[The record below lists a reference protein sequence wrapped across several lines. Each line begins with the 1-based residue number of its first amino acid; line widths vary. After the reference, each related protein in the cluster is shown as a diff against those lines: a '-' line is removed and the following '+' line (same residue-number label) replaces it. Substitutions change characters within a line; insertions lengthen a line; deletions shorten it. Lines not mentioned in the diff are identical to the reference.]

1 MSSGVVSYMVH
12 GTNLLKDDV
21 DAACQPL
28 FSINIQV
35 INLLHQLLHLLQ
47 RQLVKDAPQL
57 AIHFLQQL
65 YAATILAH

>member
-1 MSSGVVSYMVH
+1 MVSDTAH

-21 DAACQPL
+21 NAAFQPL
-28 FSINIQV
+28 FSINVELIH
-35 INLLHQLLHLLQ
+35 LLHQLLHFLQ

-65 YAATILAH
+65 